1 MWSLCVVYYRIRPSL
16 SSFFFLFFLSSLV
29 VCLTT
34 FSLILCVCSITSRT
48 HIGRP
53 HRRRRRRRRTT
64 SLSRVARGS
73 VRRSRKKR
81 GSALD
86 THTHT
91 ERERRRHDS
100 LILSLSL
107 SRFLVV
113 VLSGSLQISLRFWRL
128 ENFVFLFV
136 VKVVYVVVVSF
147 RLFDDVEKSCFFAL
161 LRHEEAQRRRGDDGG
176 FEGRAETRGND
187 ETIRAAGRRT
197 TTTSNWGKK
206 HQ

>member
-1 MWSLCVVYYRIRPSL
+1 M
-16 SSFFFLFFLSSLV
+16 
-29 VCLTT
+29 
-34 FSLILCVCSITSRT
+34 CSITSRT

-64 SLSRVARGS
+64 SLSRAWRAAPCAARG
-73 VRRSRKKR
+73 RKEE
-81 GSALD
+81 ALSIH
-86 THTHT
+86 THTH
-91 ERERRRHDS
+91 RERGEDTTLS
-100 LILSLSL
+100 FSLSLSL
-107 SRFLVV
+107 SLFRSSTF
-113 VLSGSLQISLRFWRL
+113 GIPLQISLRFWRL

>member
-1 MWSLCVVYYRIRPSL
+1 MCVFDYV
-16 SSFFFLFFLSSLV
+16 
-29 VCLTT
+29 
-34 FSLILCVCSITSRT
+34 T
-48 HIGRP
+48 HA
-53 HRRRRRRRRTT
+53 HRSPTPEKKKEEEDDL

-86 THTHT
+86 THTHR

-107 SRFLVV
+107 SHFLVV

-197 TTTSNWGKK
+197 TTTANWGKK

>member
-1 MWSLCVVYYRIRPSL
+1 MFDYVTHAHRSPTPEKKKEEEDDLSLA
-16 SSFFFLFFLSSLV
+16 
-29 VCLTT
+29 
-34 FSLILCVCSITSRT
+34 
-48 HIGRP
+48 
-53 HRRRRRRRRTT
+53 
-64 SLSRVARGS
+64 RVARGS

-86 THTHT
+86 THTQ
-91 ERERRRHDS
+91 REEKTRLSHS
-100 LILSLSL
+100 LSLSL
-107 SRFLVV
+107 S
-113 VLSGSLQISLRFWRL
+113 LSLFRSSTFGIPLQISLRFWRL

>member
-1 MWSLCVVYYRIRPSL
+1 MLCL
-16 SSFFFLFFLSSLV
+16 N
-29 VCLTT
+29 T

-64 SLSRVARGS
+64 SLSRAWRAAPCAARG
-73 VRRSRKKR
+73 RKEE
-81 GSALD
+81 ALSI
-86 THTHT
+86 HTH
-91 ERERRRHDS
+91 RERGEDDS
-100 LILSLSL
+100 LILSLS
-107 SRFLVV
+107 RFLLL
-113 VLSGSLQISLRFWRL
+113 LSGSLQISLRFWRL
-128 ENFVFLFV
+128 DFVFLFV
-136 VKVVYVVVVSF
+136 VVVYVVVVSF
-147 RLFDDVEKSCFFAL
+147 RFDDVEKSCFFAL
-161 LRHEEAQRRRGDDGG
+161 LRHEEAQRRRGDEGG

>member
-1 MWSLCVVYYRIRPSL
+1 M
-16 SSFFFLFFLSSLV
+16 
-29 VCLTT
+29 
-34 FSLILCVCSITSRT
+34 CSITSRT

-64 SLSRVARGS
+64 SLSRAWRAAPCAARG
-73 VRRSRKKR
+73 RKEE
-81 GSALD
+81 ALSI
-86 THTHT
+86 HTHT
-91 ERERRRHDS
+91 ERRRHDS

-107 SRFLVV
+107 S
-113 VLSGSLQISLRFWRL
+113 LSLFRSSTFGIPLQISLRFWRL

>member
-1 MWSLCVVYYRIRPSL
+1 M
-16 SSFFFLFFLSSLV
+16 
-29 VCLTT
+29 
-34 FSLILCVCSITSRT
+34 CSITSRT

-64 SLSRVARGS
+64 SLSRAWRAAPCAARG
-73 VRRSRKKR
+73 RKEE
-81 GSALD
+81 ALSIH
-86 THTHT
+86 THTH
-91 ERERRRHDS
+91 RERRRHDS

>member
-1 MWSLCVVYYRIRPSL
+1 MCVFDYV
-16 SSFFFLFFLSSLV
+16 
-29 VCLTT
+29 
-34 FSLILCVCSITSRT
+34 T
-48 HIGRP
+48 HA
-53 HRRRRRRRRTT
+53 HRSPTPEKKKEEEDDL

-73 VRRSRKKR
+73 VRRSRNKR

-86 THTHT
+86 THTK
-91 ERERRRHDS
+91 REEKTRLSHS
-100 LILSLSL
+100 LSLSL
-107 SRFLVV
+107 S
-113 VLSGSLQISLRFWRL
+113 LSLFRSSTFGIPLQISLRFWRL